1 MVWLYFSPVHCGYY
15 YLPPCLLVGNEMER
29 CLIKYAAVVQVQLM
43 AEEEAVRAAPNFTKP
58 LRNVEAPEGQNI
70 HLEARLS
77 PTGDSTMRIEWTVN
91 GKPLK
96 TGIKLFCKKTSLV
109 IRNRFFRI
117 PDPKPIPYF

>member
-1 MVWLYFSPVHCGYY
+1 MF
-15 YLPPCLLVGNEMER
+15 
-29 CLIKYAAVVQVQLM
+29 KYAAVVQVQLM

-96 TGIKLFCKKTSLV
+96 TGIKS
-109 IRNRFFRI
+109 IRI
-117 PDPKPIPYF
+117 PLKQQ

>member
-1 MVWLYFSPVHCGYY
+1 MF
-15 YLPPCLLVGNEMER
+15 
-29 CLIKYAAVVQVQLM
+29 KYNAVIQVQLM

-96 TGIKLFCKKTSLV
+96 TGIKSICIPLTS
-109 IRNRFFRI
+109 IADPN
-117 PDPKPIPYF
+117 PDPSDPYICFWTSWIRIGIH

>member
-1 MVWLYFSPVHCGYY
+1 LAIFITSHCGYY
-15 YLPPCLLVGNEMER
+15 LPLCLLVEEMGR
-29 CLIKYAAVVQVQLM
+29 CLFKYAAVVQVQLM

-96 TGIKLFCKKTSLV
+96 TGIKS
-109 IRNRFFRI
+109 IRI
-117 PDPKPIPYF
+117 PLKQQ